1 MSGVS
6 VANSSINLDNIING
20 IYFIRIN
27 FDNQAETHKII
38 KSS

>member
-20 IYFIRIN
+20 IHFIRIN
-27 FDNQAETHKII
+27 FDNVVETHRII